1 MSQTRMESTVTGTR
15 SEDGGQQVAPTA
27 RGPARLAAETRAPG
41 TVRVNRTVLT
51 VLGLLLV
58 AAGAAGLAT
67 ALGLFGRRLSDQ
79 PVLGPAVEDFVAAN
93 RWFWPVVAIA
103 AALLALLCL
112 WWLLSQARS
121 NRVSQLRL
129 ATDPQRGHTT
139 LSASALTD
147 AVTGEIE
154 GYHGVTRAAA
164 HLSGTS
170 TAPRL
175 SLTVALDGRVGPG
188 EIHRRI
194 TVEAIPH
201 ARQALSTDHLPTRL
215 ELQLPRTQHRDVQ

>member
-1 MSQTRMESTVTGTR
+1 MSQTRPESTLTDTR
-15 SEDGGQQVAPTA
+15 GEDGGRQAAPSGRT
-27 RGPARLAAETRAPG
+27 PATLAAETRAPG
-41 TVRVNRTVLT
+41 TVRINRAALT
-51 VLGLLLV
+51 VLGLLLA

-67 ALGLFGRRLSDQ
+67 ALGLFGRRMSDQ

-93 RWFWPVVAIA
+93 RWFWPLVAIA

-112 WWLLSQARS
+112 WWLLLQGRS
-121 NRVSQLRL
+121 NRVSRVRL
-129 ATDPQRGHTT
+129 ATDPRRGNTDLT
-139 LSASALTD
+139 ARALTD

-170 TAPRL
+170 AAPKL
-175 SLTVALDGRVGPG
+175 SLTAALDGRVGPG

-194 TVEAIPH
+194 TAEAIPH
-201 ARQALSTDHLPTRL
+201 ARQALGTDQLPTRL
-215 ELQLPRTQHRDVQ
+215 ELQLPRAQRRDVR

>member
-1 MSQTRMESTVTGTR
+1 MSQTRTESTAIDTR
-15 SEDGGQQVAPTA
+15 SEDGGQQAAPPA
-27 RGPARLAAETRAPG
+27 RRPARLAPETRAPG

-51 VLGLLLV
+51 VLGLLLTV
-58 AAGAAGLAT
+58 AGAAGLAT

-121 NRVSQLRL
+121 NRVSELRL
-129 ATDPQRGHTT
+129 ATNPHRGHTDLT
-139 LSASALTD
+139 ASALTD
-147 AVTGEIE
+147 ALTGEIE
-154 GYHGVTRAAA
+154 DYHGVSRATA
-164 HLSGTS
+164 HLSGAN

-175 SLTVALDGRVGPG
+175 SLTVALDGRVEPA

-194 TVEAIPH
+194 TAEAIPH

-215 ELQLPRTQHRDVQ
+215 ELQLPRTPRRDVR